1 MELELNSGNFFHTID
16 HHDLLKGHMAC
27 LEDVDDRRTFFTDDD
42 NNEINQ
48 VFVIKKAH
56 RLNTNL
62 GVSFSYNNCS
72 PGVEPIEADNKDL
85 EVLLI
90 YKIANE
96 LVPG

>member
-56 RLNTNL
+56 LLNMKL
-62 GVSFSYNNCS
+62 GVSFSYRNCS
-72 PGVEPIEADNKDL
+72 SSEDYKAKNKDL
-85 EVLLI
+85 EVLLV

-96 LVPG
+96 LVKR

>member
-1 MELELNSGNFFHTID
+1 MPC
-16 HHDLLKGHMAC
+16 LK
-27 LEDVDDRRTFFTDDD
+27 DIDDRRTFFTDDD

-62 GVSFSYNNCS
+62 GVSFSYNNCTS
-72 PGVEPIEADNKDL
+72 GVQERADDTDL
-85 EVLLI
+85 EVLLV

-96 LVPG
+96 LVKR